1 MAPTALKHFVLI
13 FVQNSAVK
21 KVSILPERRVKCWP
35 GCWHGCRSDQREE
48 NTTAS
53 SRGRRWMCK
62 SGKYC
67 LLMRRGNK
75 WTQSSF
81 IIMQVQGMHNF
92 WVSLSISPLSANFAQ
107 DFFHIFFFTSEL
119 ASREFYSDLPLYRKG
134 NMQRSGRR
142 LPPGV
147 ERVLQPRCEIVT
159 VIAVAMTRDR

>member
-35 GCWHGCRSDQREE
+35 GCWRGCRSDQREE

-107 DFFHIFFFTSEL
+107 DFFHIFFSVQN
-119 ASREFYSDLPLYRKG
+119 SRVVSSILTCHYIGREICSARGGGSLP
-134 NMQRSGRR
+134 
-142 LPPGV
+142 
-147 ERVLQPRCEIVT
+147 E
-159 VIAVAMTRDR
+159 